1 MTKTLAREQDYLK
14 ELEEIN
20 KELDSMYGNPD
31 DEDDTYKV
39 DKREQGF
46 ITNGVK
52 GIKTCPHC
60 GGSRINEVFFFWRGY
75 MKNEYWCLDC
85 DRHYAIARNGKK
97 IKEFSYNEDGVPKF
111 KNTVIPNKFLK
122 EAMKK
127 EA

>member
-1 MTKTLAREQDYLK
+1 
-14 ELEEIN
+14 
-20 KELDSMYGNPD
+20 
-31 DEDDTYKV
+31 
-39 DKREQGF
+39 
-46 ITNGVK
+46 
-52 GIKTCPHC
+52 
-60 GGSRINEVFFFWRGY
+60 

-122 EAMKK
+122 EAVKK